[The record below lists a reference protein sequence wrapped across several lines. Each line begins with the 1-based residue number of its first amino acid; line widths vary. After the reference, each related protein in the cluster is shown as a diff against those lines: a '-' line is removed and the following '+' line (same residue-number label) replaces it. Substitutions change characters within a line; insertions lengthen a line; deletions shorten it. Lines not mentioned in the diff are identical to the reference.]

1 MLAVDLINAIANTA
15 DFKQVPDTDVMDGI
29 VKPWLDLQDA
39 NVAKSLDSIQ
49 QKHQQIADTHHGFEK
64 NLPKAYQPL
73 VVALRKVESQIGCG
87 RTLLDRLQF
96 CSFDKAKSIVNEKT
110 DLADSYKDFFSL
122 WTMTQKS
129 LPAENQSEEVSTLC
143 SCVEVSLQTAKIIL
157 ACQSGFLANWSSIIN
172 LSINNQCQ

>member
-1 MLAVDLINAIANTA
+1 MQSTAKMLAMDLINAIANTA

-73 VVALRKVESQIGCG
+73 VVALRKGSPKSVVAGLFWIDCSSV
-87 RTLLDRLQF
+87 RL
-96 CSFDKAKSIVNEKT
+96 T
-110 DLADSYKDFFSL
+110 R
-122 WTMTQKS
+122 
-129 LPAENQSEEVSTLC
+129 PNQS
-143 SCVEVSLQTAKIIL
+143 
-157 ACQSGFLANWSSIIN
+157 
-172 LSINNQCQ
+172 